1 MNLMSDLQDVFRDIF
16 EDDDIVI
23 HDEMTAED
31 IEEWDSLMHINLII
45 AIEKRFNVRFTTKDV
60 MDLQNVGQFLS
71 MLETKMP

>member
-1 MNLMSDLQDVFRDIF
+1 MSDLQDVFRDIF